1 VIVRLDPVLTL
12 EERAELEDLEAEEIL
27 QKGIVQ
33 VIAVQVM
40 ARIAKGP
47 SFQVIG
53 DTVKLSD
60 REYVVRPDGGMG
72 RSRPKESRR
81 KKCRR

>member
-1 VIVRLDPVLTL
+1 MKIDPVLTL

-33 VIAVQVM
+33 VIAPQVM

-47 SFQVIG
+47 SFKVIG

-60 REYVVRPDGGMG
+60 REYLVRRDGSLG
-72 RSRPKESRR
+72 RSRPKEFRR